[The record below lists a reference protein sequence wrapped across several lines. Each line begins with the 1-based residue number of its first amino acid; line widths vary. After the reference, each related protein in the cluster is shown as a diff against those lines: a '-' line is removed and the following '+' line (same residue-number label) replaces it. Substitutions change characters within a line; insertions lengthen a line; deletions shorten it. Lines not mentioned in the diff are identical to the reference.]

1 MKKSI
6 ITTLITCLVL
16 LGVNA
21 QNDELLKG
29 KWKYADIENK
39 EKMDSTL
46 LWQSKMMF
54 GKSEIDFAPDGKL
67 QFQPLAGNPYG
78 LYTGTWSLAPEGN
91 KINIML
97 AEPSKGSQNAFVWEV
112 KVLTDKELRLN
123 MGPAVIIFGKVK
135 VETIPPKSNVTTAV
149 PEEQFWISA
158 GEKSRQV
165 YLEKGS
171 EITDVT
177 NLYNSVHLIYRL
189 NGKYGFMSQD
199 NWGYTLKKLPAVF
212 SSISVIST
220 YQNNPRLQLV
230 YNGETVSAYHD
241 DIQMAYGGKHVAI
254 KADMYGAVCGNPKC
268 KNGVIGTT
276 TQVEKGETVT
286 RRINNTTYWY
296 KGHLVPADITI
307 VETNPDKIITQKEYC
322 KDPIHSVK
330 TVMLFWENATGTYKV
345 EKH

>member
-6 ITTLITCLVL
+6 ITTLITCLIL
-16 LGVNA
+16 LRVDA
-21 QNDELLKG
+21 QKDELLKG
-29 KWKYADIENK
+29 KWKYSDIENK
-39 EKMDSTL
+39 EKLDSTL
-46 LWQSKMMF
+46 LWQAKMMF
-54 GKSEIDFAPDGKL
+54 GKTEIDFAPDGKL
-67 QFQPLAGNPYG
+67 QYQPLAGNPYG

-91 KINIML
+91 KINITL
-97 AEPSKGSQNAFVWEV
+97 VEPSKGSQKASVWDV
-112 KVLTDKELRLN
+112 KTLTDNELRLN

-135 VETIPPKSNVTTAV
+135 TEPISTKANVTTAV
-149 PEEQFWISA
+149 SEEQFMILA
-158 GEKSRQV
+158 GGKSRQV
-165 YLEKGS
+165 YAEKGA

-177 NLYNSVHLIYRL
+177 NLDNSVHLIYRL
-189 NGKYGFMSQD
+189 NGKYGFLSQD
-199 NWGYTLKKLPAVF
+199 NSGYTLKKLPAVF

-220 YQNNPRLQLV
+220 YKNNPRLQLV
-230 YNGETVSAYHD
+230 YNGETVNAYHD
-241 DIQMAYGGKHVAI
+241 DIKMAFGGMHVAI

-307 VETNPDKIITQKEYC
+307 VETNPDKIITEKQYC